1 MTRLYRLGAS
11 EGDPSPPL
19 RNGASCPHSLGASG
33 GPLISSGG
41 IVSREWAVIQSAASS
56 LEINSPKWCT
66 VPFGHTICT
75 RQMLPL
81 RAGNK
86 TVQCVC
92 VSMKLKYAPLDET
105 DKPFWLSAAPMPAPR
120 RFPPPGS
127 FEEQAACS
135 MIAIWRAI
143 YETKAR
149 CRHFRFCNTGACSR
163 ATRSAAKRTEANEG
177 GCSKRRPDRHER

>member
-1 MTRLYRLGAS
+1 M
-11 EGDPSPPL
+11 
-19 RNGASCPHSLGASG
+19 
-33 GPLISSGG
+33 ISSGG

-81 RAGNK
+81 RTGNK

-105 DKPFWLSAAPMPAPR
+105 DKPFWLGAAPMPSLVASR
-120 RFPPPGS
+120 RLGLSRNRMLALWCATTTNRRSPTFISRKSQDGS
-127 FEEQAACS
+127 PSCS
-135 MIAIWRAI
+135 QRIRQEGSQPTSTSCRSFCKRPNERAVL
-143 YETKAR
+143 
-149 CRHFRFCNTGACSR
+149 
-163 ATRSAAKRTEANEG
+163 
-177 GCSKRRPDRHER
+177 